1 MAAHEVFDLGCVHY
15 PNHQIFYSENN
26 GLMSQ
31 VLKQVIVLVVLCV
44 MLKQSFTFFS
54 LLYWAIKA
62 HEN

>member
-31 VLKQVIVLVVLCV
+31 VLKQVIVLFVLCV
-44 MLKQSFTFFS
+44 MLKQSFAFFPF
-54 LLYWAIKA
+54 LVWGV
-62 HEN
+62 